1 MLYYGDICAST
12 LMGCC
17 WGKTFLEEMRKKTYV
32 MHDAYEEND
41 KKAENALSSV
51 K

>member
-1 MLYYGDICAST
+1 MEIYVPV
-12 LMGCC
+12 
-17 WGKTFLEEMRKKTYV
+17 FLWVVAGVRLFWKKWEKKTYV